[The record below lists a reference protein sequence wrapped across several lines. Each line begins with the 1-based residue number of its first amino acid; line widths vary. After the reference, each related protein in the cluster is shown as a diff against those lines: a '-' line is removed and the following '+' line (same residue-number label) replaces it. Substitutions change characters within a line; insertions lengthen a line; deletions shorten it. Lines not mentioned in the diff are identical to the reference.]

1 MILLN
6 ISRVF
11 ETYFSQCGDFQGL
24 PTRTWEIWGVGPIQ
38 FPFTTPQSSTPESP
52 DLWFS
57 PPWKVVTPFG
67 SKGDL
72 EGWTEGVAATALR
85 FRSGHPKRFF
95 LTKSWWFMATWGCP
109 AGSRLVVDVT
119 PWVLTNVS
127 FLGER
132 LGTHHLFGHFTWRDG
147 LPGSSFIVVKRPMV
161 IVKIDPWMGLW
172 D

>member
-24 PTRTWEIWGVGPIQ
+24 PTRTWEIWGGGSHTISLHHS
-38 FPFTTPQSSTPESP
+38 QSSNPESP

-85 FRSGHPKRFF
+85 FRSGHPKRVFF
-95 LTKSWWFMATWGCP
+95 NEKLCWCMATWGCP
-109 AGSRLVVDVT
+109 AGSCPQLGD
-119 PWVLTNVS
+119 NVS
-127 FLGER
+127 FLGGGWVHITFLAIL
-132 LGTHHLFGHFTWRDG
+132 LGG
-147 LPGSSFIVVKRPMV
+147 
-161 IVKIDPWMGLW
+161 MGAQEVSL
-172 D
+172 